1 MRGSSRRLGRSPV
14 RTSNAMLLST
24 IQEQYLLH
32 NGALGHS
39 PKTISHYRDTFRSFA
54 LFLEAKEYASTT
66 SVMTTPTMNAFA
78 LWLRETPTR
87 GWRGETKRTEA
98 GIHGTMTDMRAFAR
112 WLHEE
117 GHIETLP
124 KVPVNKLPQVFFP
137 ILSDVELDAIFATK
151 QLSLDSEIGTRNRA
165 LIAFMLDTGVRRT
178 EVANLELKDLDL
190 AEGQA
195 RIIGKGRK
203 ERFVFF
209 APSTAELLKHWLAIR
224 GNDPGTL
231 FWLSFE
237 GVKMV
242 FNRIRKEAGL
252 KVFHPHQLRHTT
264 ATNLLAAGADTH
276 SVRRM
281 LGHASV
287 LTTERYLSMAAS
299 DLKAKHTSAS
309 PYERVSAR
317 QEPTPIRGRR
327 RLKSA

>member
-1 MRGSSRRLGRSPV
+1 MTPSKRRLGRSPAR
-14 RTSNAMLLST
+14 RTEAMQLAVL
-24 IQEQYLLH
+24 QQQYLLH
-32 NGALGHS
+32 HGAMGHS
-39 PKTISHYRDTFRSFA
+39 PKTISHYQDTFRLLDRFV
-54 LFLEAKEYASTT
+54 EDTGMMPTT
-66 SVMTTPTMNAFA
+66 GIFTTAVMNEFA
-78 LWLRETPTR
+78 LWLRTTPTR
-87 GWRGETKRTEA
+87 KWRGETTRTEA

-112 WLHEE
+112 WLLEE
-117 GHIETLP
+117 GHLESLP
-124 KVPVNKLPQVFFP
+124 RVPVNKLPQVFFE
-137 ILSDVELDAIFATK
+137 ILSDEELDRVFATK
-151 QLSLDSEIGTRNRA
+151 QLSLATEIGTRNRA

-178 EVANLELKDLDL
+178 EVANLELESLDIQ
-190 AEGQA
+190 EGQA

-209 APSTAELLKHWLAIR
+209 APSTAELLKRWLSIR
-224 GNDPGTL
+224 GDEPGTL

-242 FNRIRKEAGL
+242 FNRIKREAGL

-264 ATNLLAAGADTH
+264 ATNLLAGGTDTH

-287 LTTERYLSMAAS
+287 ITTEKYLSMAAA
-299 DLKAKHTSAS
+299 DLKAKHASAS
-309 PYERVSAR
+309 PYERVSSR